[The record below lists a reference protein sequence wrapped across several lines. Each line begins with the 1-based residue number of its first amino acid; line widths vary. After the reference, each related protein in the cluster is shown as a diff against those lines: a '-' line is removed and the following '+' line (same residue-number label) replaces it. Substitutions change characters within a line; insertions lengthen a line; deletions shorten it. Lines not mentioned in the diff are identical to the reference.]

1 MIARCAAKQRR
12 AITRAR
18 RWAGVAALATLL
30 AACGEAPAPAPS
42 LPPLTPDYGA
52 AVSAEHR
59 AWSEQVWPKVVSACG
74 GLRRYRED
82 LSAAAGASRFVADY
96 FEGPEAALIAVI
108 QVAEQPSFPRLR
120 EFAAQGHRCE
130 FAMDYPKGDAVQI
143 ARRWCQQLCLD
154 RPIDSAGQDLRL
166 GLR

>member
-1 MIARCAAKQRR
+1 MTPGCAAKQRPGGTF
-12 AITRAR
+12 APWLCGLVT
-18 RWAGVAALATLL
+18 LATLL
-30 AACGEAPAPAPS
+30 AACGEVPPPVPA
-42 LPPLTPDYGA
+42 LPPLTPDYGVT
-52 AVSAEHR
+52 VSAEQR

-96 FEGPEAALIAVI
+96 FEGPEAALVAVI

-154 RPIDSAGQDLRL
+154 RPIESAGQDLRL
-166 GLR
+166 GLK